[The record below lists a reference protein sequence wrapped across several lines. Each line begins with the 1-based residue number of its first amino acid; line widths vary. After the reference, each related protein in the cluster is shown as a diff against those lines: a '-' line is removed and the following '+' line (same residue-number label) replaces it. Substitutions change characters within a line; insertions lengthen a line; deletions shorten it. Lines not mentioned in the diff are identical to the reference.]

1 VGAAPHGAV
10 TVDGGEIDDH
20 RWIRPA
26 TAMHLRDRGEIE
38 LIPPTWITLYDLC
51 PYDDVASALAAIAE
65 LPPVL
70 WTTKLVQS
78 GDLRIV
84 AWDPDPAY
92 HGESLDAP
100 GPRNRLLMDGSGW
113 RYERSD

>member
-1 VGAAPHGAV
+1 
-10 TVDGGEIDDH
+10 
-20 RWIRPA
+20 
-26 TAMHLRDRGEIE
+26 
-38 LIPPTWITLYDLC
+38 
-51 PYDDVASALAAIAE
+51 
-65 LPPVL
+65 VL